1 MAKVAIRFSKA
12 HRQPLE
18 VESGSNLMSVL
29 LENGVPVASSCNGD
43 GVCAKCRVQIKSGQ
57 DQVSPIN
64 ETEEILQ
71 DRESL
76 KTGTRFSCQV
86 TVFGEIEIDTP
97 YW

>member
-1 MAKVAIRFSKA
+1 MAKALVRFTKSN
-12 HRQPLE
+12 RNPID
-18 VESGSNLMSVL
+18 VEAGSNLMSLL

-43 GVCAKCRVQIKSGQ
+43 GVCAKCRVQIKAG
-57 DQVSPIN
+57 VENISPIN

-76 KTGTRFSCQV
+76 KSGTRFSCQV